1 MVSHRFAAIAVG
13 LFGCTTNSP
22 LDQINAQIEVNV
34 DPNVHTRA
42 RFELRIETWN
52 NLSAL
57 EDAVANDQIVVTLDG
72 SPLVLDPVDTASL
85 GQGDEYIAAYML
97 PDTTLLSSPTT
108 A

>member
-1 MVSHRFAAIAVG
+1 MLVHRFTALVAALG
-13 LFGCTTNSP
+13 LFACTQDSP
-22 LDQINAQIEVNV
+22 LDQINAQIEVSV

-42 RFELRIETWN
+42 RFELQIETWN

-57 EDAVANDQIVVTLDG
+57 EDAVANDQLVVTLDG
-72 SPLVLDPVDTASL
+72 SRLVIDPVGTASL

-97 PDTTLLSSPTT
+97 PNTTLLS